1 MDPPLSPTQRAALE
15 QLSAVTARSPD
26 PGSDEGRG
34 SLELLRS
41 SGWDVQTA
49 ISRIY
54 DGEGAPSPGSSSSTG
69 GAQHAYPPTPDDD
82 ELAVDDALLA
92 GSRSRAPRRRISGGT
107 GGLGTGAVGLYYLRQ
122 ALAVPLTILAFPAS
136 LIYNLGALLL
146 GLVARLFRLRG
157 PSTTTLR
164 PRNPFGQRAPRTIL
178 SPAAAA
184 EQWVKSIEEATGLSR
199 QVEDASSSA
208 SGMQATSSSSSA
220 GLAARRRG
228 SGLAPPGSGP
238 RIPRFLVGSYDAALR
253 TARDD
258 KRVLMVVLSSGEN
271 ERDARFKRDVLCDEE
286 VNRVLEEEDVLV
298 WGGDVGERE
307 AFQVGQTLSYI
318 ALPFVAFVALQPS
331 TPTSSNPA
339 TASTAAPRLRLLTR
353 LEHSP
358 SAPLTAASL
367 HTHLV
372 TLVLPRAK
380 PYLAR
385 LRAQDAQRAADRLA
399 RDDAE
404 RRVNEL
410 ARRDEEKVL
419 AVRRREEERRR
430 AEREATER
438 AERVQAELRERERV
452 AGLARRWRAWKRAE
466 LAGRPEGAD
475 VRVAVRLGDGRRA
488 MRGFRAE
495 DGTDEV
501 YGWVECELGAADDVA
516 QAQAEGGVGVGDEQC
531 APPEGWLQQF
541 HFRLATTFPRQV
553 IPLAPRLAAPS
564 SAASAAAAA
573 ATGEHVSVG
582 EAFQG
587 LGKTVNL
594 VVDGLEERRRASMS
608 SREGDDSEEE
618 EADEDDVESD

>member
-1 MDPPLSPTQRAALE
+1 MDQPLSSTQRAALE

-26 PGSDEGRG
+26 LGSDEARS
-34 SLELLRS
+34 SLELLRT

-49 ISRIY
+49 VSRIY
-54 DGEGAPSPGSSSSTG
+54 DGEGAPSPNSSSAAA
-69 GAQHAYPPTPDDD
+69 GARHAYPPTPDDD
-82 ELAVDDALLA
+82 EPDVDDALLA
-92 GSRSRAPRRRISGGT
+92 GARNGSARRRGSGGT

-122 ALAVPLTILAFPAS
+122 ALAVPLTILSFPAA

-164 PRNPFGQRAPRTIL
+164 PRNPFGHRAPRTIL

-199 QVEDASSSA
+199 QVDDAGSST
-208 SGMQATSSSSSA
+208 SGMQATSSSST
-220 GLAARRRG
+220 GLSARRRG
-228 SGLAPPGSGP
+228 SGLAPPGSGQ

-253 TARDD
+253 AARDD

-331 TPTSSNPA
+331 TPHSSNPA
-339 TASTAAPRLRLLTR
+339 TASTASPRLRLLTR

-385 LRAQDAQRAADRLA
+385 LRAQEVQRAADRLA
-399 RDDAE
+399 RDEAE

-430 AEREATER
+430 AEREAHER
-438 AERVQAELRERERV
+438 AERAQVELRERERV
-452 AGLARRWRAWKRAE
+452 AGLARRWRAWKRVE

-488 MRGFRAE
+488 MRGFSAE

-501 YGWVECELGAADDVA
+501 YGWVECELGAADDAA
-516 QAQAEGGVGVGDEQC
+516 QARADGESEIERR
-531 APPEGWLQQF
+531 APPEGWQQQF

-553 IPLAPRLAAPS
+553 IALAPHLAAAS

-573 ATGEHVSVG
+573 ATGERVTVG

-608 SREGDDSEEE
+608 SREGNDSEDEEDEE
-618 EADEDDVESD
+618 EVESD

>member
-1 MDPPLSPTQRAALE
+1 MDAPLSPTQRAALE

-26 PGSDEGRG
+26 PGSDEGRS

-49 ISRIY
+49 VSRIY
-54 DGEGAPSPGSSSSTG
+54 DGEGAPSPGSSSTAAS
-69 GAQHAYPPTPDDD
+69 ARHAYPPTPDED
-82 ELAVDDALLA
+82 EPEVDDALLA
-92 GSRSRAPRRRISGGT
+92 GTRNGPARRRSSGGT
-107 GGLGTGAVGLYYLRQ
+107 GGLGTAPVGLYYLRQ
-122 ALAVPLTILAFPAS
+122 ALAVPLTILSFPAS

-146 GLVARLFRLRG
+146 GLVARLLRLRG

-164 PRNPFGQRAPRTIL
+164 PRNPFGQRASRTIL

-199 QVEDASSSA
+199 QVDDAGSSSSA
-208 SGMQATSSSSSA
+208 IQATSSSSNLS
-220 GLAARRRG
+220 ARRRG
-228 SGLAPPGSGP
+228 SGLAPPGSGQ
-238 RIPRFLVGSYDAALR
+238 RIPRFMIGSYDAALR

-331 TPTSSNPA
+331 TPHSSNPA
-339 TASTAAPRLRLLTR
+339 TASTASPRLRLLTR
-353 LEHSP
+353 LEHSS

-385 LRAQDAQRAADRLA
+385 LQAQDVQRAADRLA
-399 RDDAE
+399 RDEAE

-430 AEREATER
+430 AEREANER
-438 AERVQAELRERERV
+438 AEQAQVELRERERL
-452 AGLARRWRAWKRAE
+452 AGLARQWRAWKRVE

-501 YGWVECELGAADDVA
+501 YGWVECELGAADDAA
-516 QAQAEGGVGVGDEQC
+516 QDRAEGEGKGELEQR

-553 IPLAPRLAAPS
+553 IPLAPHLAAPS
-564 SAASAAAAA
+564 SAASAAATA
-573 ATGEHVSVG
+573 ATGERVTVG

-608 SREGDDSEEE
+608 SREDADSEDEEE
-618 EADEDDVESD
+618 EPESD